1 MTREISQN
9 IKYLA
14 WQNQIIQAT
23 LIEQFHQFSNDYIGD
38 KSEVVIDKIAKV
50 YSSENFFFEI
60 DKKDV
65 IIIKIEH
72 TKTL

>member
-23 LIEQFHQFSNDYIGD
+23 LIEQFHQFSNDYIDD
-38 KSEVVIDKIAKV
+38 KPEVVIDKIAKA
-50 YSSENFFFEI
+50 YSSEIFF
-60 DKKDV
+60 
-65 IIIKIEH
+65 
-72 TKTL
+72 LR